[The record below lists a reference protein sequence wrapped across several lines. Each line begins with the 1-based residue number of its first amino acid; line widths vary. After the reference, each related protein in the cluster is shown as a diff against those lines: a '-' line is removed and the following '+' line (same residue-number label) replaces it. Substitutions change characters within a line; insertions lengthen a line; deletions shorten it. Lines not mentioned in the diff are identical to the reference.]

1 MTHRNKKD
9 DETMVHV
16 GSCGNNKTNVPI
28 ENTADDVHMHS
39 GVTYIVGQ
47 VDIAN
52 TNANCQHQCQWRGK
66 VSCIKCICIVEGAP
80 QK

>member
-47 VDIAN
+47 VD
-52 TNANCQHQCQWRGK
+52 
-66 VSCIKCICIVEGAP
+66 E
-80 QK
+80 